1 MQKARVVQKNI
12 QFRDDIQIREIPRN
26 ESEPHMLSSLSD
38 GQSSWDP
45 NLTDTE
51 AFNTPTTQ
59 STQPKYVVIVIVVVG
74 IVLVCAIIGTV
85 IGVVLGQKTKTVADN
100 SLAYNEVCTVDSN
113 QCISSQGLSCSN
125 GFCSC
130 SSPYSWNTATTS
142 CTYLTYNQSCTT
154 SNQCDSSVGLICAS
168 TCTCNNSKVWNISTC
183 VCPAGTFLNSSNL
196 CQTAY
201 TVNQSC
207 TIGSNQCDSTKDL
220 VCNNSR
226 CQCDYSTKYWNINFQ
241 ACKQRLNYSDM
252 CVSDSDCLPT
262 LICPTVPGVCNCSRY
277 LPDLVCNCNNTKY
290 YDPTTLQC
298 VNRSSFG
305 GSCLV
310 SANYTCLITLYC
322 NGGTCACPTGTSWIA
337 ANTACVTSG

>member
-26 ESEPHMLSSLSD
+26 ESEPHMLSSVSD

-51 AFNTPTTQ
+51 AFNTQTTQ

-130 SSPYSWNTATTS
+130 SSPYSWNTATAS

-154 SNQCDSSVGLICAS
+154 SNQCDSSVGLIC
-168 TCTCNNSKVWNISTC
+168 TK
-183 VCPAGTFLNSSNL
+183 
-196 CQTAY
+196 TAY